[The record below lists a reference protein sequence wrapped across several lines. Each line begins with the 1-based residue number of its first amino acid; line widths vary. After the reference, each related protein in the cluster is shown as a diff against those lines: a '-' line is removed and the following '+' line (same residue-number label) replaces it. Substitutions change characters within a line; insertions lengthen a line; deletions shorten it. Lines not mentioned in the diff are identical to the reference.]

1 MCGIAGWVAPAKSA
15 PEERALHGM
24 LQALYHRGPDGAGS
38 RFYSA
43 DNGAW
48 RVALGHRRLAIIDPN
63 GSRQPMCD
71 DAAGLALTFNGEI
84 YNFREL
90 RAELEAH
97 GHRFERDSDTE
108 VLLRSYQQW
117 GTQCVH
123 RLRGQFAFA
132 VWDATA
138 ERLFLARDRLG
149 EKPLYLHEANGA
161 LHFASEMKAL
171 LALPQVSS
179 EVDLSAVWD
188 YLAYRYVPGPR
199 TLLGAIR
206 KLPPATAAI
215 WHRGELEEIR
225 YWTPP
230 DKFPRPQGGRIPN
243 RDVPRAFLAKL
254 AEAVELQMVSD
265 VPFGAFLSGG
275 LDSSVIVSLMTRYSP
290 KVKTF
295 SVGFAEDRYTELS
308 HAARVARE
316 FRTEHHEMVVT
327 PRDFIE
333 HLPALVAARDAP
345 VSEPSDIAIFMLSRE
360 ARRTV
365 KMVLTGEGSDE
376 VLGGYPKHVAECLA
390 WMYWTLPR
398 PLRQMAAPLVQ
409 ALPFRFRNVKIA
421 MSSLNCDD
429 WRERYVRWFGAMDYN
444 QRRSLSRLRV
454 PEHAARDD
462 LPPFD
467 AHPDAG
473 PLRRILYFDQTSW
486 LPDNLLERCD
496 RMTMAASIEARV
508 PFLDHQLIEF
518 VSTLPDHWRVDELRR
533 KRVLREVARSLLPR
547 EIPERKKVGFKVPV
561 TEWFTG
567 GMRDYLYDHL
577 RSSDSLT
584 RGYYDSA
591 VLDRVLNEHTHGVQ
605 THDKLLWTLLTLEIW
620 HRQYRGSVP
629 RLTEE
634 RLPCA
639 A

>member
-1 MCGIAGWVAPAKSA
+1 
-15 PEERALHGM
+15 
-24 LQALYHRGPDGAGS
+24 
-38 RFYSA
+38 
-43 DNGAW
+43 
-48 RVALGHRRLAIIDPN
+48 LGHRRLAIIDPN

-71 DAAGLALTFNGEI
+71 DAAGLALSFNGEI

-90 RAELEAH
+90 RAELETH

-138 ERLFLARDRLG
+138 ERLFLARDRFG
-149 EKPLYLHEANGA
+149 EKPLYIHEANGA
-161 LHFASEMKAL
+161 LHFASEIKAL
-171 LALPQVSS
+171 LALPQVSH

-199 TLLGAIR
+199 TLLSAIR
-206 KLPPATAAI
+206 KLPPATAAV
-215 WHRGELEEIR
+215 WHAGHLQEMR

-230 DKFPRPQGGRIPN
+230 DKFPRPHSGTGGAQIRN
-243 RDVPRAFLAKL
+243 KDVPRAFLGAL
-254 AEAVELQMVSD
+254 GEAVELQMVSD
-265 VPFGAFLSGG
+265 APFGAFLSGG
-275 LDSSVIVSLMTRYSP
+275 LDSSVIVALMTRYSP

-295 SVGFAEDRYTELS
+295 SVGFAGDRHTELS
-308 HAARVARE
+308 HAALVARE
-316 FRTEHHEMVVT
+316 FGTEHHEMVVT
-327 PRDFIE
+327 PRDFMDN
-333 HLPALVAARDAP
+333 LPALVAARDAP
-345 VSEPSDIAIFMLSRE
+345 VSEPSDIAIFMLARE

-376 VLGGYPKHVAECLA
+376 ILGGYRKHVAECLA

-398 PLRQMAAPLVQ
+398 SLRQMAAPLVQ
-409 ALPFRFRNVKIA
+409 ALPFRFRNLKIA
-421 MSSLNCDD
+421 MASLNCED
-429 WRERYVRWFGAMDYN
+429 WHERYVRWFGALDFH
-444 QRRSLSRLRV
+444 QRRQLSRLRV
-454 PEHAARDD
+454 HEHEARDD

-486 LPDNLLERCD
+486 LPDNLLERGD

-508 PFLDHQLIEF
+508 PFLDHKLAEF
-518 VSTLPDHWRVDELRR
+518 ASSLPDHWRVDELRR
-533 KRVLREVARSLLPR
+533 KRVLREVAWSLLPR
-547 EIPERKKVGFKVPV
+547 EIPERKKVGFTVPV
-561 TEWFTG
+561 TDWFTG
-567 GMRDYLYDHL
+567 GLRDYLYDHL

-584 RGYYDSA
+584 RAYYDSA
-591 VLDRVLNEHTHGVQ
+591 VLDRVLDEHTQGVQ

-620 HRQYRGSVP
+620 HRQYRAPVTKH
-629 RLTEE
+629 TEE
-634 RLPCA
+634 RLACA